1 MKRKDLKAY
10 IRTEIINELN
20 INESNTDTIMYGRES
35 NSKIKAI
42 KQLKTTKTFKDLK
55 PQEKI
60 ETEDNIKKD
69 TDGGILTVQTES
81 DLNEARKA
89 YRIGDTSKFAEAK
102 ELYNAGLYADLLKA
116 VEEAGEEGI
125 TQKELGIKLGKGD
138 GGSSLNLTLNKFKDI
153 GVLDGGKLAAAE
165 KPEAEVE
172 PEIGDE
178 MDDEFYKDEEET
190 KPETKPETAPEE
202 KPEIEKVA
210 GKTQATK
217 LSPEDEDRYTKLKK
231 GIDAKMARLK
241 DMSAEKRGAS
251 DDMKSLKQLVNRK
264 DIIDLFKAKGVD
276 VKDLISDL

>member
-1 MKRKDLKAY
+1 M
-10 IRTEIINELN
+10 
-20 INESNTDTIMYGRES
+20 
-35 NSKIKAI
+35 
-42 KQLKTTKTFKDLK
+42 
-55 PQEKI
+55 
-60 ETEDNIKKD
+60 
-69 TDGGILTVQTES
+69 
-81 DLNEARKA
+81 ARKA
-89 YRIGDTSKFAEAK
+89 GTYKVGEADIFAEAK

-138 GGSSLNLTLNKFKDI
+138 GSSLNLTLNKFKDI

-165 KPEAEVE
+165 KPEAEPEME
-172 PEIGDE
+172 PE
-178 MDDEFYKDEEET
+178 MDDEFYKDEEEI
-190 KPETKPETAPEE
+190 KPEEKPETAPEE

-217 LSPEDEDRYTKLKK
+217 LSPEDEERYTKLKK
-231 GIDAKMARLK
+231 GIDAKITRLK
-241 DMSAEKRGAS
+241 DMSADKRAAS

>member
-1 MKRKDLKAY
+1 MKRKDLYNY
-10 IRTEIINELN
+10 IKEEIVEALSETTYAGKGAKPTIQQDPKWSALKSDAKKNALADLDKGGDVELEEAGINE
-20 INESNTDTIMYGRES
+20 M
-35 NSKIKAI
+35 
-42 KQLKTTKTFKDLK
+42 
-55 PQEKI
+55 
-60 ETEDNIKKD
+60 
-69 TDGGILTVQTES
+69 
-81 DLNEARKA
+81 ARKA
-89 YRIGDTSKFAEAK
+89 GTYKVGEADKFAEAK
-102 ELYNAGLYADLLKA
+102 ELYSAGLYADLLKA

-138 GGSSLNLTLNKFKDI
+138 GSSLNLTLNKFKDI
-153 GVLDGGKLAAAE
+153 GVLGGGKLAAAE
-165 KPEAEVE
+165 KPELE
-172 PEIGDE
+172 PEEEPVAGDE

-190 KPETKPETAPEE
+190 KPEEKPEIAPEE

-217 LSPEDEDRYTKLKK
+217 LSPEDEDRYAKLKK
-231 GIDAKMARLK
+231 GIDAKIARLK